1 MNSKEK
7 KNIEIFQVWSNSKR
21 SWVTRPGVQSKN
33 RTRAVSAQQQ
43 REENP
48 SQQAAGR
55 APNMQERPR
64 GVPNAL
70 WTSRKVWNW
79 FKGRNTV
86 VSFDVCLMPFS
97 RSISFGI
104 FSF

>member
-1 MNSKEK
+1 MNSKGK
-7 KNIEIFQVWSNSKR
+7 KNLIFQVWYNSKR
-21 SWVTRPGVQSKN
+21 SWVTRSGVQSKN

-48 SQQAAGR
+48 SQQAAGG

-70 WTSRKVWNW
+70 WTSRKVREW
-79 FKGRNTV
+79 FEGRITV
-86 VSFDVCLMPFS
+86 VSFDVCLLPFS